1 MSLSGRARPHQAA
14 PGVMHHAQPASVFKR
29 GNMSVEDM
37 SGIWVRRIENIPNTI
52 RAVPEAIRK
61 QK

>member
-1 MSLSGRARPHQAA
+1 MPHQAA
-14 PGVMHHAQPASVFKR
+14 PGVTHHAQPASIFKR